1 MINLYDGPFLFCIFP
16 PSFVP
21 QSGNNLSDKHK
32 PGAQNSGI
40 NFKQMAGQLWIV
52 LCCNVVNILF
62 PMFSGRSL
70 PRS

>member
-1 MINLYDGPFLFCIFP
+1 MMVLFY
-16 PSFVP
+16 FVP

-62 PMFSGRSL
+62 PMFSGGSVTATVL
-70 PRS
+70 IPL